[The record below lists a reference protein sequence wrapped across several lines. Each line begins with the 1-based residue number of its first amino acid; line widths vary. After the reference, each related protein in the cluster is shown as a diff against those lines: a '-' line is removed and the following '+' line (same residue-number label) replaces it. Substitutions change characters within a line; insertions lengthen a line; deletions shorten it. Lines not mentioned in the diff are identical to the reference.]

1 MGRIEKLL
9 CLISLVLFV
18 TLFSST
24 INVAT
29 ASVQEANALIT
40 WKASLQSPNH
50 SLLTSW
56 VLPPHDNISTSTGPC
71 SWYGVTCNFDG
82 SINTLNLTN
91 SSVNGTLDNFS
102 FSSFPNLSYIDLS
115 MNNLFGAIPHRVGY
129 LPKLIYLDLST
140 NQFSGNIPPKIG
152 LLTNLE
158 TLHLFDNQL
167 NGSIPQELGQL
178 KSLTELALFKNSLSR
193 SIPASL
199 GNLSNLARLYLNDN
213 DFSGSIPPEMRNL
226 VNLVELYME
235 NNNFIG
241 PIPASLGNLNKL
253 TVLYLFNNHL
263 SGSIPRE
270 IGKLKSL
277 QSLSIETNNLTGSI
291 PTSFGDLSSLT
302 LLYLWNNQLSGPIP
316 KELGNLKFLNYLELS
331 ENRLSGSIPASLGN
345 LSNLQT
351 LFLRSNKFSGPIP
364 NELGNLKNLLKLEID
379 DNQFSG
385 NLPELCQG
393 GKLQN
398 FSVNRNQLTG
408 TIPKSLKNC
417 SSLIRARLDENQLIG
432 NISEDLGTYPNL
444 IHLDLSNNKFYGE
457 LSEIWGRFPNLEN
470 LNLARNNITGSIP
483 LGLGNSI
490 QLHRLDLSSNRLV
503 GEIPKEFGKLT
514 SLEKLILADNQL
526 SGSIPQEL
534 ESLTGISYLDL
545 SINRFNGS
553 IPGILDNYLK
563 LFYLNLSNN
572 MFSQKI
578 PIQIGKLFQL
588 TEMDL
593 SSNNLTGEIPL
604 EITKLQSLENLNLSH
619 NNLSGLIPKGFEDMR
634 GLAFIDISYNQLQGP
649 IPMSN
654 AFINASIEA
663 LQGNKGLC
671 GNVKG
676 LQPCKVPSTLQKH
689 TLQKRTLVLVI
700 VLSLGGAL
708 LLLGAFI
715 GLLIMFNSRKT
726 KSQVEEGGT
735 QPPKEDLLSISIFDG
750 RAMYNDIVKATNDF
764 DATYCIGK
772 GGYGTVYKAKLPSAN
787 IVAVKKL
794 HPLSER
800 ADRKDFLNEVR
811 ALTEIK
817 HRNILKLFGYCS
829 HARHSFLVYE
839 YLERGSLATIFNEDE
854 EAKELDWPKRVNVI
868 KGVASALSY
877 MHHDCTPPIVHRDI
891 SSNNVLIDEEYEAR
905 VSDFGTAKLL
915 KPDSSNWSAFAG
927 TYGYVAPELAYS
939 MKVTEKCDVY
949 SFGVLALEVIK
960 GKHPGDFIMSLLT
973 PAVENIQLNDVL
985 DQRLSP
991 PSPEVEEVVMR
1002 SVKLAIACLH
1012 VNPQSRPTMHIV
1024 SQLLSTQKIP

>member
-1 MGRIEKLL
+1 MGRLEKLL
-9 CLISLVLFV
+9 CPVSLVLLV
-18 TLFSST
+18 ILFSST
-24 INVAT
+24 IIVAT
-29 ASVQEANALIT
+29 ASAQEANALIA
-40 WKASLQSPNH
+40 WKATLQSPNH
-50 SLLTSW
+50 SPLTSW
-56 VLPPHDNISTSTGPC
+56 VLSPHDNISTSIGPC
-71 SWYGVTCNFDG
+71 SWFGITCNFDG
-82 SINTLNLTN
+82 SVNTLNLTN

-102 FSSFPNLSYIDLS
+102 FSSFPNLAYIDLS
-115 MNNLFGAIPHRVGY
+115 INNLFGVIPPLIGS
-129 LPKLIYLDLST
+129 LSKLIRLDLSI
-140 NQFSGNIPPKIG
+140 NQFSGNIPPEIG
-152 LLTNLE
+152 MLTNLD
-158 TLHLFDNQL
+158 TLYLGENQL
-167 NGSIPQELGQL
+167 NGSIPQEIGQL
-178 KSLTELALFKNSLSR
+178 KSLTKLALYTN
-193 SIPASL
+193 
-199 GNLSNLARLYLNDN
+199 NLS
-213 DFSGSIPPEMRNL
+213 
-226 VNLVELYME
+226 
-235 NNNFIG
+235 G
-241 PIPASLGNLNKL
+241 PIPASLGNLRNLARLHLYNNDLSGSIPPQAGDLVNLVVLHMATNNFTGPIPSTLGKLNKL
-253 TVLYLFNNHL
+253 TVLHLFSNHL

-277 QSLSIETNNLTGSI
+277 QYLSFQTNNLTGSI
-291 PTSFGDLSSLT
+291 PTSFGDLSSLI
-302 LLYLWNNQLSGPIP
+302 LLHLYNNQLSGPIP
-316 KELGNLKFLNYLELS
+316 KELGNLKFLNDLELN
-331 ENRLSGSIPASLGN
+331 ENQLSGSIPASLGN
-345 LSNLQT
+345 LSSLNI
-351 LFLRSNKFSGPIP
+351 LFLRSNQLYGPIP
-364 NELGNLKNLLKLEID
+364 NEFGNLKNLLVLQID

-398 FSVNRNQLTG
+398 FSVNHNQLTG

-417 SSLIRARLDENQLIG
+417 SSLIRVHLDENQLTG
-432 NISEDLGTYPNL
+432 NIFEDLGTYPNL
-444 IHLDLSNNKFYGE
+444 IYLHLGNNKFYGE
-457 LSEIWGRFPNLEN
+457 LSEIWERFPNLEN
-470 LNLARNNITGSIP
+470 LNLTRNNITGSIP
-483 LGLGNSI
+483 PGLGNSI

-514 SLEKLILADNQL
+514 SLEMLILADNQL
-526 SGSIPQEL
+526 SNSIPQEL

-545 SINRFNGS
+545 STNRFNGS
-553 IPGILDNYLK
+553 IPSVLQNYLN
-563 LFYLNLSNN
+563 LFYLNLGNN
-572 MFSQKI
+572 MLSQKI
-578 PIQIGKLFQL
+578 PFQMGKLFHL

-593 SSNNLTGEIPL
+593 SKNILTGEIPSEL
-604 EITKLQSLENLNLSH
+604 TNLQSMEKLNLSH
-619 NNLSGLIPKGFEDMR
+619 NNLSGLIPKGFQDMH

-654 AFINASIEA
+654 AFMNASIEA

-676 LQPCKVPSTLQKH
+676 LQPCKVPSTLHKH
-689 TLQKRTLVLVI
+689 TLEKRTLVLVI
-700 VLSLGGAL
+700 ILPLGGAL

-726 KSQVEEGGT
+726 KSQVEEGDT
-735 QPPKEDLLSISIFDG
+735 QPSKEDLLSISIFDG

-772 GGYGTVYKAKLPSAN
+772 GGYGTVYKAKLPSAD

-817 HRNILKLFGYCS
+817 HRNIVKLFGYCS

-839 YLERGSLATIFNEDE
+839 YVERGSLATIFNKDE
-854 EAKELDWPKRVNVI
+854 EAKELDWLKRVNII

-891 SSNNVLIDEEYEAR
+891 SSNNVLIDKEYEAR

-915 KPDSSNWSAFAG
+915 KLDSSNWSAFAG
-927 TYGYVAPELAYS
+927 TYGYVAPELAYT

-973 PAVENIQLNDVL
+973 PAVENIQLKDVL

-991 PSPEVEEVVMR
+991 PSPEVEEVVMC

-1024 SQLLSTQKIP
+1024 SQLLSTRKIP